1 MHIDPLNPSG
11 PNDMLF
17 AGHTRVHPKNH
28 ILVVGPHCCLLANTI
43 EPSVHGRQGWAVKK
57 TAKLTEMSIIYKSD
71 YYYYYYYY

>member
-28 ILVVGPHCCLLANTI
+28 ILVVPPGKYDWTLRA
-43 EPSVHGRQGWAVKK
+43 RQAGVGCQKN
-57 TAKLTEMSIIYKSD
+57 S
-71 YYYYYYYY
+71 